1 MNQYIFLTCIE
12 GIDTRGGAGNGIQVI
27 PAAPTSLTATADA
40 DSINLAWTRV
50 GTYDKVLIDRKDI
63 GAYAQI
69 ASIATAA
76 SYDDTTALPGVTYTY
91 RVRGLR
97 NGYPSPYS
105 NEDSATISAGAVKAS
120 GTFTIPDYTDPGI
133 SGTTVTVDNTG
144 LTEGLDWFAAVSNDA
159 TATSLSAAINVNVD
173 PGTATAGHSTN
184 VVTVTAT
191 VAGSAGNSIQFSGAP
206 GVVSNPNG
214 GTLGG
219 GSD

>member
-1 MNQYIFLTCIE
+1 MNQYVFLTCIE

-27 PAAPTSLTATADA
+27 PATPTSLTATADA

-63 GAYAQI
+63 GDYTQI
-69 ASIATAA
+69 ASIASAA
-76 SYDDTTALPGVTYTY
+76 SYDDTTALPGITYTY

-105 NEDSATISAGAVKAS
+105 NESSATISAGAVKAS
-120 GTFTIPDYTDPGI
+120 GTFTIPDYTI
-133 SGTTVTVDNTG
+133 VSGTTVTVDSVG

-159 TATSLSAAINVNVD
+159 TATSLSAAINANVD
-173 PGTATAGHSTN
+173 PGTATAGHATN

-191 VAGSAGNSIQFSGAP
+191 VAGSAGNSIQFSGGP
-206 GVVSNPNG
+206 GVTASPNS

>member
-1 MNQYIFLTCIE
+1 MNQHSFLTCIE
-12 GIDTRGGAGNGIQVI
+12 FIPEIATQTI
-27 PAAPTSLTATADA
+27 PAAPVTLTATADA

-63 GAYAQI
+63 GAYTQI

-105 NEDSATISAGAVKAS
+105 NESSATISAGPVAAS
-120 GTFTIPDYTDPGI
+120 GTLTIPDYTMI
-133 SGTTVTVDNTG
+133 SGATIDVNGSDV
-144 LTEGLDWFAAVSNDA
+144 TEGLDWHATVSNDA
-159 TATSLSAAINVNVD
+159 TAISLSTAINANVD
-173 PGTATAGHSTN
+173 PGVATSNPSGN

-191 VAGSAGNSIQFSGAP
+191 VAGSAGNSIQFTTGP
-206 GVVSNPNG
+206 GVLISPNT